1 MKNKIFSILLLIALC
16 FSLAACS
23 GASPAET
30 VETAEHTYTGSMEL
44 QYAQQFKVDYY
55 SDGTAL
61 ITIHDEFPFLLI
73 PEGVTVYEE
82 TAGDAVCIQQPL
94 NAIYQASSAMM
105 DPFIQIDA
113 LDRVRMT
120 STNESNW
127 ALPEVLDAL
136 HDGTL
141 LYVGKYSAPDF
152 EMILTEGCNFIM
164 ENTMIYHTPEIKEKL
179 ESLGFPVMVEYSSY
193 EPHPLGRLE
202 WIKLVGLLVGK
213 YDEAEDFYNRQ
224 LELAGNLQEAT
235 TDKTV
240 AYFHISSVGAAVVR
254 KPGDYVSKMIEL
266 AGGQYVFSH
275 IDGQD
280 DNALSTMNMQMESF
294 YAGAKDA
301 DILIYNSTIV
311 EGMDTIEEL
320 LQTSSLLAD
329 FKAVQNGDVW
339 CTEHDLFQK
348 SSAIAGMI
356 KDFNAVITDT
366 AESDQLTFLH
376 KLH

>member
-1 MKNKIFSILLLIALC
+1 MKRVLFIILILSLC
-16 FSLAACS
+16 VGLAACS
-23 GASPAET
+23 NQSQAGT
-30 VETAEHTYTGSMEL
+30 QTAEHTFTNSMPLDYAKEFTVDFYT
-44 QYAQQFKVDYY
+44 
-55 SDGTAL
+55 DGTAL
-61 ITIHDEFPFLLI
+61 ITIHGENLFLLV
-73 PEGVTVYEE
+73 PEGVSVSDEVK
-82 TAGDAVCIQQPL
+82 GDAVILQQPL
-94 NAIYQASSAMM
+94 TNIYQASSAMV

-113 LDRVRMT
+113 FDRIRMT
-120 STNESNW
+120 STTAANW
-127 ALPEVLDAL
+127 ALPEVLAAL
-136 HDGTL
+136 EDGSL

-152 EMILTEGCNFIM
+152 EMVLSEGCNFVM
-164 ENTMIYHTPEIKEKL
+164 ENTMIYHSPEIKEKL
-179 ESLGFPVMVEYSSY
+179 EQLGLPVMVEYSSY

-202 WIKLVGLLVGK
+202 WIKLCGLLVGK
-213 YDEAEDFYNRQ
+213 YEDALSFFDRQ
-224 LELAGNLQEAT
+224 LAIAGDLQEAS

-240 AYFHISSVGAAVVR
+240 AYFHISTVGSAVVR

-266 AGGQYVFSH
+266 AGGKYVFDH

-320 LQTSSLLAD
+320 LATSGLLAD
-329 FKAVQNGDVW
+329 FKAVQSGDVW
-339 CTEHDLFQK
+339 CTEHDLFQR

-356 KDFNAVITDT
+356 KDFNAVITGT
-366 AESDQLTFLH
+366 AESDRLTFLH